1 MRKEDLRRANEIQEE
16 LKLLYEQKA
25 NIEKLNKNQKVYENI
40 QFSAFDSILSKFIDI
55 EILTTLSLK
64 KVESEIAKLEPEF
77 DKL

>member
-1 MRKEDLRRANEIQEE
+1 MRKEDLQRANEIQEE

-40 QFSAFDSILSKFIDI
+40 QFSTFVSILSKFIDI

-64 KVESEIAKLEPEF
+64 KVESEIAKLELEF

>member
-16 LKLLYEQKA
+16 LKILYEQKA

-40 QFSAFDSILSKFIDI
+40 QFSAVDSILSKFIDI

-64 KVESEIAKLEPEF
+64 KVESEIAKLELEF

>member
-64 KVESEIAKLEPEF
+64 KVESEIAKLELEF

>member
-40 QFSAFDSILSKFIDI
+40 QFSAVDSILSKFIDI

-64 KVESEIAKLEPEF
+64 KVESEIAKLELEF

>member
-25 NIEKLNKNQKVYENI
+25 NIENLNKNQKVYENI
-40 QFSAFDSILSKFIDI
+40 QFSAVDSILSKFIDI

-64 KVESEIAKLEPEF
+64 KVESEIAKLELEF

>member
-25 NIEKLNKNQKVYENI
+25 NIEKMNKNQKVYKNI
-40 QFSAFDSILSKFIDI
+40 QFSAVDSILSKFIDI

-64 KVESEIAKLEPEF
+64 KVESEIAKLELEF